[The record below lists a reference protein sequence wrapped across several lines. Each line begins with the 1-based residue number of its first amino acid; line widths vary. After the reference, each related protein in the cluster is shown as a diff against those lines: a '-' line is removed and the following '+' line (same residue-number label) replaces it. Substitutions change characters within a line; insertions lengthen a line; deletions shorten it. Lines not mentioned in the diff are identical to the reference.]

1 MGTTGGSKG
10 RSAPPTPAVV
20 GIGRSMRARDVSRP
34 RRPVER
40 RPVIPEADAKLD
52 TEADRDVDSG
62 VDTGEQGAHGTGG
75 SSPVDS

>member
-20 GIGRSMRARDVSRP
+20 GVGRSMRARDVSRP
-34 RRPVER
+34 HRPVER
-40 RPVIPEADAKLD
+40 RPVLPETDAKLD
-52 TEADRDVDSG
+52 TEADSAADTG
-62 VDTGEQGAHGTGG
+62 VDTREQGAHGSGG